1 MKILEDIAVALL
13 TVVFDSYDEAL
24 IAHEMLLEISTNM
37 AIKTSAIGELKNE
50 SQFDKFQIVI
60 NIPIGD
66 YHIMLP
72 ILRGMLIE
80 RLERVM

>member
-1 MKILEDIAVALL
+1 
-13 TVVFDSYDEAL
+13 
-24 IAHEMLLEISTNM
+24 M